1 MPIAR
6 QDKDKFLRCAA
17 TRQHGDVM
25 RGTNEWTEVLVKERA
40 RNFVTTFADVL
51 TYDRA

>member
-40 RNFVTTFADVL
+40 SNFVTTLLTSF